1 MFLFKYQNEIV
12 CLIVFLHICNLYLTP
27 FPPKEK
33 KEKEIKKKIT
43 KLTTKK
49 TFHISSIGS
58 LLGNYWLLDVL

>member
-33 KEKEIKKKIT
+33 KEKEILKKIT
-43 KLTTKK
+43 KLTTKI
-49 TFHISSIGS
+49 F
-58 LLGNYWLLDVL
+58 YR